1 MGQSPTGGRSKVQG
15 SQIFLYL
22 VMRTASQPA
31 INSQITVCSIDMTVT
46 LLIHQLKCNFN
57 IFIQDH
63 LLSNNYS
70 TLYSCLQ
77 KMLST
82 FLF

>member
-1 MGQSPTGGRSKVQG
+1 
-15 SQIFLYL
+15 
-22 VMRTASQPA
+22 MRTASQPA